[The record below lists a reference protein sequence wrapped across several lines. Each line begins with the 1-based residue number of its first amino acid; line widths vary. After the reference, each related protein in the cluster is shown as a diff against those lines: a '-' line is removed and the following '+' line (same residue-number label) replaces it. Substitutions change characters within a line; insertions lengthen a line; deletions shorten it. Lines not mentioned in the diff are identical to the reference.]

1 MNEIDSLESMV
12 KKPTKSKK
20 PNNAALWV
28 AWVFFNVVVLVF
40 DTIAAYTVYTITNNY
55 GYAILTFL
63 AGFVPLA
70 MHEAL
75 FIRAYA
81 SKSQRY
87 IAIFGAVVSVI
98 TVGVV
103 ALLSASVNFALASGY
118 QIASAASEIAILVLI
133 VGSALLHGILAAVY
147 FYVDEG
153 IKAEHTEA
161 ETTAYYETRM
171 KNIKRAEG
179 LLDAADEAR
188 KRKASII
195 QKHGGRD
202 GKAAL
207 DYLLNLLNDDDGD
220 GIPNMFDKVDNRGG
234 GDRRNE
240 QQNSQHKQEQ
250 KPANVAERRDSQYS
264 DNGNKTENFTQGGK
278 R

>member
-1 MNEIDSLESMV
+1 MNEIESLESMV
-12 KKPTKSKK
+12 KKPTKGKK

-40 DTIAAYTVYTITNNY
+40 DTVAAATVYAITKGNE

-81 SKSQRY
+81 SKPQRY
-87 IAIFGAVVSVI
+87 IAIFGAVASVV

-118 QIASAASEIAILVLI
+118 QIASTASEIAILVLI

-153 IKAEHTEA
+153 IKAQHTEA
-161 ETTAYYETRM
+161 ETTAYYDTRM

-188 KRKASII
+188 KRKAAIV
-195 QKHGGRD
+195 QKHGGKD
-202 GKAAL
+202 GKAAME
-207 DYLLNLLNDDDGD
+207 YLLNLLNDDDGD
-220 GIPNMFDKVDNRGG
+220 GIPNILDRHDNRKDKG
-234 GDRRNE
+234 
-240 QQNSQHKQEQ
+240 QEQ
-250 KPANVAERRDSQYS
+250 PQGQPKSENIAERREAIPSG
-264 DNGNKTENFTQGGK
+264 NGAKENFTNGGK